1 MSAEEKSLLDLSQR
15 EKSLKKRLRV
25 LAGDAMVYT
34 PNIAK
39 LRSELDQVQAE
50 IQEWGTGTGNKVYRI
65 I

>member
-1 MSAEEKSLLDLSQR
+1 
-15 EKSLKKRLRV
+15 
-25 LAGDAMVYT
+25 MVYT